1 MRTGLWLLLPTA
13 VAMMTVFCASSS
25 GFEEEYRLFRQVKNG
40 MTEAQVTELLGQPNR
55 SYEKSNAPEDYYV
68 KGYSFKKRAITNRVL
83 IYTRVEPICYVY
95 IDQNGIVEDVF
106 VGGS

>member
-1 MRTGLWLLLPTA
+1 
-13 VAMMTVFCASSS
+13 MMTVFCGVSS

-40 MTEAQVTELLGQPNR
+40 MTEAQVTELLGQPYR

-68 KGYSFKKRAITNRVL
+68 KGYSFKKRAITNKVL
-83 IYTRVEPICYVY
+83 IYIKVEPICYVY
-95 IDQNGIVEDVF
+95 LDQNGIVEDVF